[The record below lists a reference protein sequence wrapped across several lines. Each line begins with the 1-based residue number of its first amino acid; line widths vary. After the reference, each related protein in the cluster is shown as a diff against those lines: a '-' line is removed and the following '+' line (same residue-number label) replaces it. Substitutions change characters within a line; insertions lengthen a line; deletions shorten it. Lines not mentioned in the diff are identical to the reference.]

1 MPRPPS
7 TEKRV
12 RLNLE
17 LPVRVRDQLER
28 LRKMSE
34 ADSLTE
40 VIRRAVRIF
49 ELLLEM
55 RAAKAT
61 IIVRAKDGSEKEI
74 IIIS

>member
-7 TEKRV
+7 TENRV

-28 LRKMSE
+28 LKELSE

-40 VIRRAVRIF
+40 VIRRALRIF

-55 RAAKAT
+55 RASKAS
-61 IIVRAKDGSEKEI
+61 IIIRAKDGSEKEI
-74 IIIS
+74 IIS

>member
-28 LRKMSE
+28 LKKMSE

-40 VIRRAVRIF
+40 VIRRAVILF
-49 ELLLEM
+49 EFLLEL
-55 RAAKAT
+55 RASKAT
-61 IIVRAKDGSEKEI
+61 IIIRAKNGSEKEVI
-74 IIIS
+74 LS